1 MLKKYLLLL
10 MILMAFLST
19 IASAEPH
26 LIHLAVGEAKVL
38 SIKGITRIAVSSPE
52 VLELVVTS
60 GQEFLLN
67 AKKAGISTVNVWS
80 SQGRFTFKFAVQE
93 DYSVV
98 ETEIAKL
105 INNPEVRIK
114 ANDKYVILSGTVAS
128 SLEEEE
134 AIRYGKMYRD
144 NVINSLQV
152 KNTYQILL
160 SILVT
165 EVKKDSEKKYGFN
178 SGTWWPTPDGLVF
191 HEWEYGFL
199 NSDSDGVNLAPG
211 TSLGSILNLMQRNG
225 DAKIMAAPSILTIS
239 GKEAFFLAGG
249 EIPIPMSD
257 GKGGVIVNWKEYGIR
272 LKVTSNIER
281 NNTISMAVSPEV
293 SSIDWGNAIVVNG
306 FKLPALATRKAS
318 TNVQFK
324 DGSTLIIGGLLK
336 REDAVNV
343 YKVPLLGDIP
353 IIGSLFRSKN
363 FQNGDTELLLFVT
376 PRIIKAEADLDP
388 ENIIN
393 PTFQGPYFQT
403 PKE

>member
-1 MLKKYLLLL
+1 MLKKCLPILLILILLLP
-10 MILMAFLST
+10 A
-19 IASAEPH
+19 IARAEPH
-26 LIHLAVGEAKVL
+26 VIYLAVGEAKVL
-38 SIKGITRIAVSSPE
+38 AMKGITRIAVSSPE
-52 VLELVVTS
+52 VIELVVTS

-67 AKKAGISTVNVWS
+67 AKKVGLSSVNVWS
-80 SQGRFTFKFAVQE
+80 SEGRFAFRIAVQE
-93 DYSVV
+93 DYSVI
-98 ETEIAKL
+98 EMEIAKL
-105 INNPEVRIK
+105 INNPEVKIK
-114 ANDKYVILSGTVAS
+114 ANDKYVILSGRVAS
-128 SLEEEE
+128 SLEEEQ
-134 AIRYGKMYRD
+134 AIQYGKMYRD
-144 NVINSLQV
+144 NVINNLQV
-152 KNTYQILL
+152 KTTYQILL

-165 EVKKDSEKKYGFN
+165 EIKKDSEKKYGFN
-178 SGTWWPTPDGLVF
+178 SGSWWPTSDGLVF
-191 HEWEYGFL
+191 HEWEYNFIKNDPG
-199 NSDSDGVNLAPG
+199 GVDLAPG

-225 DAKIMAAPSILTIS
+225 DAKIMAAPSILTVS

-257 GKGGVIVNWKEYGIR
+257 GKGGIIVNWKEYGIK
-272 LKVTSNIER
+272 LKVTSNFER
-281 NNTISMAVSPEV
+281 NNTISMAVAPEV
-293 SSIDWGNAIVVNG
+293 SSIDWSNAIIVNG

-336 REDAVNV
+336 REDSVNV

-376 PRIIKAEADLDP
+376 PRVIKDEADLNP
-388 ENIIN
+388 EDITN

>member
-1 MLKKYLLLL
+1 MVKKCLPLLIILILL
-10 MILMAFLST
+10 FPI
-19 IASAEPH
+19 IVSAEPH
-26 LIHLAVGEAKVL
+26 VIYLALGEAKVL
-38 SIKGITRIAVSSPE
+38 SMKGITRIAVSSPE

-67 AKKAGISTVNVWS
+67 AKKPGLSSVNVWCS
-80 SQGRFTFKFAVQE
+80 EGRFTFRIVVQE
-93 DYSVV
+93 DYSII
-98 ETEIAKL
+98 EMEIAKL
-105 INNPEVRIK
+105 INNPEVKIK
-114 ANDKYVILSGTVAS
+114 VNDKYVILSGTVAS
-128 SLEEEE
+128 SLEEEQ

-144 NVINSLQV
+144 NVINDLQV
-152 KNTYQILL
+152 KSTYQILL

-165 EVKKDSEKKYGFN
+165 EIKKDSEKKYGFN
-178 SGTWWPTPDGLVF
+178 SGTWWPTSDGLVF

-225 DAKIMAAPSILTIS
+225 DAKIMAAPSILTVS

-249 EIPIPMSD
+249 EIPIPMAD
-257 GKGGVIVNWKEYGIR
+257 GKGGVSVNWKEYGIR
-272 LKVTSNIER
+272 LKVTSQLER
-281 NNTISMAVSPEV
+281 NNIISMAVAPEV
-293 SSIDWGNAIVVNG
+293 SSIDWSNAIIVNG

-336 REDAVNV
+336 REDSLNV

-363 FQNGDTELLLFVT
+363 FQNGETELLLFVT
-376 PRIIKAEADLDP
+376 PKVIKDEVDLKP
-388 ENIIN
+388 EKITN
-393 PTFQGPYFQT
+393 PDFQGPYFQT
-403 PKE
+403 PK

>member
-1 MLKKYLLLL
+1 MLKRWLPLL
-10 MILMAFLST
+10 MILILLLPA
-19 IASAEPH
+19 IAKAEPH
-26 LIHLAVGEAKVL
+26 LIYMAIGETKVL
-38 SIKGITRIAVSSPE
+38 SIREITRIAVSRPE

-67 AKKAGISTVNVWS
+67 AKKVGLSSVNVWS
-80 SQGRFTFKFAVQE
+80 SEGRFTFKIAVQE
-93 DYSVV
+93 DYSAI

-114 ANDKYVILSGTVAS
+114 ANDKYVILSGMVAS
-128 SLEEEE
+128 SLEEEQ
-134 AIRYGKMYRD
+134 AIQYGKMYRD
-144 NVINSLQV
+144 NVINNLQV
-152 KNTYQILL
+152 KTTYQILL

-165 EVKKDSEKKYGFN
+165 EIKKDSEKKYGFN
-178 SGTWWPTPDGLVF
+178 SGSWWPTSEGLVF

-199 NSDSDGVNLAPG
+199 KDDPGGVNLAPG

-225 DAKIMAAPSILTIS
+225 DAKIMAAPSILTVG

-257 GKGGVIVNWKEYGIR
+257 GKGGIIVNWKEYGIR
-272 LKVTSNIER
+272 LKVISNFER

-293 SSIDWGNAIVVNG
+293 SSIDWSNAIIVNG

-318 TNVQFK
+318 TNVEFK

-363 FQNGDTELLLFVT
+363 FQKGDTELLIFVT
-376 PRIIKAEADLDP
+376 PKVIKDEVDLDP
-388 ENIIN
+388 SKITN